1 MSLPAVREGAL
12 PASQPV
18 FRLTTAAVS
27 YSHPDGTELA
37 MGLQFSEQSLNQKE
51 THFPV
56 TEDFWMLFVPPFHAF
71 CPKVYVSPGTHTC
84 THVHTPLLKVWGVW
98 GVLLSLVAFQ
108 ISQLSLSAFSRS
120 STITYWTR
128 CALNQHL
135 WWLWGVQFPIR
146 WQVAALFLHTCC
158 NITPLNPGSK

>member
-56 TEDFWMLFVPPFHAF
+56 TEDF
-71 CPKVYVSPGTHTC
+71 
-84 THVHTPLLKVWGVW
+84 
-98 GVLLSLVAFQ
+98 
-108 ISQLSLSAFSRS
+108 
-120 STITYWTR
+120 
-128 CALNQHL
+128 
-135 WWLWGVQFPIR
+135 
-146 WQVAALFLHTCC
+146 
-158 NITPLNPGSK
+158 